1 MWPSSRK
8 TRKRLDL
15 IRRTLK
21 IILLA
26 SAVSALSG
34 CTFSMDWI
42 RYLRAQRA
50 IMKQDYGTALPILK
64 KIVDENPETER
75 ALNSSR
81 QGARVAHLEAK
92 NYPLAIDFYKHIVL
106 RSEDANER
114 KSAQSFIAQIFF
126 ENLLNFDQAVIEF
139 EKLLKLD
146 NSPEEAFRY
155 RMNLAKSHYQMNNL
169 DQAVAELNV
178 LLEKKP
184 DQDKIFEIKSMK
196 ANILT
201 SLKQVTEAAAVWE
214 EILKEFPDRSAKENV
229 ALNLVVCYE
238 ELKEFG
244 KAIEVL
250 EGMREGYSNPQFLE
264 SRIARLKERKENLPG
279 ARGWRK

>member
-1 MWPSSRK
+1 MKRK
-8 TRKRLDL
+8 TLELKRL
-15 IRRTLK
+15 TLK
-21 IILLA
+21 LFLLCF
-26 SAVSALSG
+26 ALNG
-34 CTFSMDWI
+34 CTFSADWI

-50 IMKQDYGTALPILK
+50 VLKHDYASALPILK
-64 KIVDENPETER
+64 QIVDNAPESAR
-75 ALNSSR
+75 ALESSR

-114 KSAQSFIAQIFF
+114 KSAQGYIAQIYF
-126 ENLLNFDQAVIEF
+126 ENMQNFDQAVVEF

-146 NSPEEAFRY
+146 NTPEEAFRY
-155 RMNLAKSHYQMNNL
+155 RMNVAKSHYQMNNL
-169 DQAVAELNV
+169 DQSVAELDV

-184 DQDKIFEIKSMK
+184 DQEKIFEIKSMK

-201 SLKQVTEAAAVWE
+201 SLKQVPEAASVWE
-214 EILKEFPDRSAKENV
+214 SILKEFPERSKKENV

-238 ELKEFG
+238 ELKEYS

-250 EGMREGYSNPQFLE
+250 ENMRPGYGNPKFLDQKIE
-264 SRIARLKERKENLPG
+264 RLRERRDNLPG
-279 ARGWRK
+279 AHGWKK